1 MAKQL
6 NVNLA
11 FNADVSS
18 ARNNLLELQK
28 TLQSIAS
35 TNVQFNINK
44 DLISELL
51 GALAAL
57 SMAQGGNQYIDSL
70 IDKVE
75 KEIEKNGKE

>member
-1 MAKQL
+1 MET
-6 NVNLA
+6 V
-11 FNADVSS
+11 
-18 ARNNLLELQK
+18 
-28 TLQSIAS
+28 
-35 TNVQFNINK
+35 NINK

-75 KEIEKNGKE
+75 KELENNGKE